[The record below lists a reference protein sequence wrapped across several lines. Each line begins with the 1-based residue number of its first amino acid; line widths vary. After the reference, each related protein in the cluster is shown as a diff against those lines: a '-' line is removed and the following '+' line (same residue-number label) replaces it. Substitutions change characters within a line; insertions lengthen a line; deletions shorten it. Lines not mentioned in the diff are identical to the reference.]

1 MKKALKMTLMVDGK
15 EKTFTEK
22 FIPAKRILEALDLI
36 SSDPN
41 QLMTDIFEDRV
52 KFLANVF
59 TDKEVTE
66 DLIWEGF
73 NALDFDDQ
81 TFNLIC
87 GVAGVDPKRVR
98 TEPVKE

>member
-15 EKTFTEK
+15 EKTFTER
-22 FIPAKRILEALDLI
+22 FIPAAKILDALDLI
-36 SSDPN
+36 SADLN
-41 QLMTDIFEDRV
+41 QPMADIFTERV

-66 DLIWEGF
+66 ELIWEGL
-73 NALDFDDQ
+73 NALDFDNQ

-87 GVAGVDPKRVR
+87 GVAGVDPKNIS